1 MSDFYT
7 SAIPTE
13 VTWQPTSEA
22 AAEAEAYLR
31 RVFPDP
37 DGVGQEVLVWFYDR
51 VTAVDAGENLVQIS
65 CPRCDGDIPIDWYD
79 SLIEETKG
87 KFETLDVTVSCC
99 GAMVSLDT
107 LRFDWSSGF
116 ARFEIAVRNPARAEY
131 EFTSEELHL
140 LAAILGH
147 PVRQILA
154 HI

>member
-13 VTWQPTSEA
+13 VTWQPTGEA
-22 AAEAEAYLR
+22 AAEAEAYVR

-37 DGVGQEVLVWFYDR
+37 DGAGQEVTVAFYDR

-65 CPRCDGDIPIDWYD
+65 CPRCDGDIQLDWYGN
-79 SLIEETKG
+79 LIEETRG
-87 KFETLDVTVSCC
+87 EFDTLDVTVPCC
-99 GAMVSLDT
+99 GAVVPLDT
-107 LRFDWSSGF
+107 LRFDWPSGF

-131 EFTSEELHL
+131 EFTTEELHT

-147 PVRQILA
+147 PVRQILT

>member
-13 VTWQPTSEA
+13 AAWQPTGEA
-22 AAEAEAYLR
+22 AAEAEAYVR

-37 DGVGQEVLVWFYDR
+37 DGVGQEVFVRFYDR

-65 CPRCDGDIPIDWYD
+65 CPRCDGDIPLDWYD

-87 KFETLDVTVSCC
+87 EFETLDVTVPCC
-99 GAMVSLDT
+99 GALVSLDT
-107 LRFDWSSGF
+107 LRFDWPSGF

-131 EFTSEELHL
+131 AFTSEELHM

-147 PVRQILA
+147 PLRQILA
-154 HI
+154 HL

>member
-13 VTWQPTSEA
+13 VSWQPTDEA
-22 AAEAEAYLR
+22 AAEAEAYAR
-31 RVFPDP
+31 RVFRDP

-51 VTAVDAGENLVQIS
+51 VTAVDAGESLVQIS
-65 CPRCDGDIPIDWYD
+65 CPRCDGDIPIAWYD

-87 KFETLDVTVSCC
+87 KFETLDVMVPCC
-99 GAMVSLDT
+99 GALVSLDT
-107 LRFDWSSGF
+107 LRFDWPCGF
-116 ARFEIAVRNPARAEY
+116 ARFEIAVRNPARGEY
-131 EFTSEELHL
+131 EFTSEELDM